1 VRRHSDSIGQGMVPA
16 GAGEKVHGKRVTA
29 SVAARDDIGEG
40 MVPTEKDRP
49 AGKKHIGLPVNAESR
64 ASESEE
70 TTRPRRHSSTRL
82 ADIDHMTASMTISD
96 PAAEAP
102 IPRGRKFAGTR
113 LHEID
118 HLTAGMQTEHQ
129 PPARISRK
137 LGGRAYESHLSSG
150 LAPPEDARP
159 PSGKKSFG
167 RRPSDVD
174 HLARGPLVPSAE
186 PEQRAGKRHL
196 RSSSES
202 SAQAMRSVGPLPG
215 FDRDE
220 SSLTGGMSRRGSF
233 TRPRDSLSMGMVP
246 TAPDRA
252 SGKSHTQKPRDNLT
266 TTGFIPGA

>member
-1 VRRHSDSIGQGMVPA
+1 MRRPSDSIGQGLVPT
-16 GAGEKVHGKRVTA
+16 GAGERVHGKRVTA
-29 SVAARDDIGEG
+29 SVAARDDIGQG

-70 TTRPRRHSSTRL
+70 TTRPRRRSSTRL
-82 ADIDHMTASMTISD
+82 ADIDHMTANMAISD

-113 LHEID
+113 LHDID
-118 HLTAGMQTEHQ
+118 HLTAGMQTEDQ
-129 PPARISRK
+129 PPARTSRK
-137 LGGRAYESHLSSG
+137 LGGRAYESHLGSA
-150 LAPPEDARP
+150 LAPPEEARP

-174 HLARGPLVPSAE
+174 HLAGGPLLPSAE
-186 PEQRAGKRHL
+186 PEHRTGKRHV

-202 SAQAMRSVGPLPG
+202 SAQAMKSVGPLPG

-220 SSLTGGMSRRGSF
+220 SSLTGGMSRKGSF
-233 TRPRDSLSMGMVP
+233 NRPRDSLSMGMVP
-246 TAPDRA
+246 TVPDRS
-252 SGKSHTQKPRDNLT
+252 SGKSHTHKPRDNLS
-266 TTGFIPGA
+266 TGFIPGA